1 MHDVLEQLDEK
12 LRDKLS
18 KRSFPKRTSPMLA
31 ILHHDPFSDAEW
43 LYERKLDGERCLV
56 FKQKKAEL
64 RSRNNKSLDTS
75 YPEIVEALNDQDG
88 NNFIIDGEI
97 VAFEGDV
104 TSFQRLQNRM
114 QLEDPEEARNSGVAV
129 YFYVFDILYFD
140 GYDLTNL
147 PLESR
152 KSILRNILEFDNRIR
167 FTQHRNEQGKDYLKE
182 ACDKGWEGLI
192 AKKRD
197 STYAHSRSKQWLKFK
212 CANRQEFV
220 IGGYTEPEGERIGF
234 GALLIG
240 YYEKNNLK
248 YAGKVG
254 TGYDDETLE
263 RLSKKLSS
271 LERKT
276 SSFDEEVSDSDVHWV
291 TPELVAQVEFSEWT
305 QDHRLRHPRFQG
317 LRRDKDAKDVTREQ

>member
-1 MHDVLEQLDEK
+1 MHDVLKHLEDE

-31 ILHHDPFSDAEW
+31 TLHHDPFSDAEW
-43 LYERKLDGERCLV
+43 LYERKLDGERCLA
-56 FKQKKAEL
+56 FKQKTSEL
-64 RSRNNKSLDTS
+64 RSRNKKSLDSS
-75 YPEIVEALNDQDG
+75 YPEIVEALDDQDAK
-88 NNFIIDGEI
+88 NFVVDGEI

-104 TSFQRLQNRM
+104 TSFQRLQHRM
-114 QLEDPEEARNSGVAV
+114 QLEDPDEARNSGVAV

-140 GYDLTNL
+140 GYDLTEL
-147 PLESR
+147 SLENR
-152 KSILRNILEFDNRIR
+152 KSVLRQILEFDNRIR
-167 FTQHRNEQGKDYLKE
+167 FTQHRNESGKAFLKE

-240 YYEKNNLK
+240 YYEKDELK

-263 RLSKKLSS
+263 RLSQKLSS
-271 LERKT
+271 MERKT
-276 SSFDEEVSDSDVHWV
+276 SPFDKEVSESDVHWV
-291 TPELVAQVEFSEWT
+291 TPELVAQIEFTEWT
-305 QDHRLRHPRFQG
+305 QDHKLRHPRYLG
-317 LRRDKDAKDVTREQ
+317 LRRDKDAKDVTRE